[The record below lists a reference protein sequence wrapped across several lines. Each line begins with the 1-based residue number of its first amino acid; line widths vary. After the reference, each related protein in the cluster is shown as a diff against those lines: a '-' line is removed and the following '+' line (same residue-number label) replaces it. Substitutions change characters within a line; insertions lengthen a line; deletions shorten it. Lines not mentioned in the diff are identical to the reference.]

1 MVGKAGLT
9 VGKLGD
15 GTMTNGA
22 LTGVQPWWVGEGVGL
37 WGAEASQ
44 LNVGG
49 YGAVHRR
56 GGCNPL
62 VAPGC
67 TRLHGCT
74 QCLFYKGD
82 TPWRLLK
89 SLRL

>member
-1 MVGKAGLT
+1 MGLT

-15 GTMTNGA
+15 GTIVNGVF
-22 LTGVQPWWVGEGVGL
+22 TGGATMAGGGGVGL

-56 GGCNPL
+56 GGATHWLRL

-67 TRLHGCT
+67 TVAPNVSFTKVIHR
-74 QCLFYKGD
+74 GD
-82 TPWRLLK
+82 C
-89 SLRL
+89 

>member
-1 MVGKAGLT
+1 MVRKAGLT

-37 WGAEASQ
+37 WGATVRQ
-44 LNVGG
+44 PNVGG

-56 GGCNPL
+56 GGATHWLRL

-67 TRLHGCT
+67 TVAPNVSFTKVIHR
-74 QCLFYKGD
+74 GD
-82 TPWRLLK
+82 C
-89 SLRL
+89 